1 MIFFQ
6 WEALKSELIKKN
18 HFSKVEYRYSK
29 QVMKSDIKIIA
40 ENRRA
45 RYEYEIIES
54 FEAGIELFG
63 SEVKSMRA
71 TRVTILECYA
81 GPMNNQLYL
90 FNADIPEYL
99 QANRQNHDRRRPRR
113 LLMRR
118 KQIDHLLSSIRKD
131 GLTIIAL
138 KLYFNEKG
146 MAKLQIGLAKG
157 KKIHDKRES
166 EKARDWQRD
175 KSRIMKGDLR

>member
-1 MIFFQ
+1 MN
-6 WEALKSELIKKN
+6 STIK
-18 HFSKVEYRYSK
+18 V
-29 QVMKSDIKIIA
+29 IA

-54 FEAGIELFG
+54 FEAGIELVG
-63 SEVKSMRA
+63 SEVKSMRK
-71 TRVTILECYA
+71 THVTINECYA
-81 GPMNNQLYL
+81 GPMANQLYL

-118 KQIDHLLSSIRKD
+118 KQIDRLFIGVQRE
-131 GLTIIAL
+131 GFTIIAL

-166 EKARDWQRD
+166 EKQRDWQRD
-175 KSRIMKGDLR
+175 KARIMKGDLK